1 MTKGIYLPKR
11 PYYALNFATGEIP
24 KTVKAWFQFIDY
36 ETEIFAL
43 LEQDGEYFLFHRKTY
58 ERNHWFGIKLDEN
71 QARQL
76 EKAELVS
83 QLTDFWEE
91 HKYY

>member
-1 MTKGIYLPKR
+1 MTKGIYLPER
-11 PYYALNFATGEIP
+11 PYYALNFAAEEKP
-24 KTVKAWFQFIDY
+24 KALKNWIQFIDY

-58 ERNHWFGIKLDEN
+58 ETIHWFGIKLDEDL
-71 QARQL
+71 AKQL
-76 EKAELVS
+76 EKTEVFS